1 MNSAA
6 TRNSMARHD
15 DLLAFIDDMATEFP
29 GFTVVAINQKEPN
42 PIGVPIT
49 EIVADDSDDEVCL
62 VRARNAQSDVG
73 MNLSVFREDLR
84 AKIQTH
90 PDYSLMVSEWFEIDD
105 GYTARADLPL
115 NSVELNEPAK
125 QFLLLY

>member
-1 MNSAA
+1 
-6 TRNSMARHD
+6 MARHD

-49 EIVADDSDDEVCL
+49 EIVADDSDAEVCL

-105 GYTARADLPL
+105 GYTARADMPL